1 MLNISETN
9 RGRSLRRY
17 VQGGT
22 RMDERYM
29 RIPGSKTHELPPLLI
44 HAENESPTEDGSADL
59 DLVMPE
65 AEEML
70 AAADAGGER
79 FEQRKFELAL
89 QLAAQYKGF
98 VSNWFWGDSVLEWI
112 RQCEITFE
120 CEDTLR
126 TLLHADVWPHA
137 SRASFVTLLRDKQ
150 VLTAG
155 VALERAVGLRLTFRQ
170 PPPIGCFSN
179 QFLLFLN
186 SPVADTA
193 YRTWSHLVPREH
205 ALLPPDRF
213 HFEVLSLGN

>member
-1 MLNISETN
+1 MDD
-9 RGRSLRRY
+9 RY
-17 VQGGT
+17 I
-22 RMDERYM
+22 

-44 HAENESPTEDGSADL
+44 HGDGDSPSEDEADL
-59 DLVMPE
+59 NLVMPE

-70 AAADAGGER
+70 AATGGGDT
-79 FEQRKFELAL
+79 FEQRRFELAL

-98 VSNWFWGDSVLEWI
+98 VANWFWGDSVLEWI

-126 TLLHADVWPHA
+126 DLLHADVWPHA
-137 SRASFVTLLRDKQ
+137 SRASFVTLLLDKHIP
-150 VLTAG
+150 TPG

-179 QFLLFLN
+179 QFLLYLN

-213 HFEVLSLGN
+213 HFEVLSLDN